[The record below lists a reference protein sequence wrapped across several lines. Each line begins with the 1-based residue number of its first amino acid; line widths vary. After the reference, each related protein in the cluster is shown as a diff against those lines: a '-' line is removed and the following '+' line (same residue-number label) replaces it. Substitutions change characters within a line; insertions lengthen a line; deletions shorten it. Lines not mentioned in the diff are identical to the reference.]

1 MLLTLYLNKQEL
13 IKNGTKYRDME
24 KIIVEV
30 YFTGT
35 NYSAHVPQLPGCV
48 AVGDS
53 IEEIEKSMN
62 SAVPFHIEGQSE
74 SDGNIPDVFKGEY
87 ELVYKFSAEAL
98 LNAYS
103 NIFTKAALSRI
114 TGINERQLWHYAAGV
129 SKPRPAQLKRIE
141 EGIHKIGRQLIAI
154 SL

>member
-1 MLLTLYLNKQEL
+1 MKT
-13 IKNGTKYRDME
+13 ME

-30 YFTGT
+30 YYSGN
-35 NYSAHVPQLPGCV
+35 NYSAYIPLLPGCIT
-48 AVGDS
+48 VGDT
-53 IEEIEKSMN
+53 IEEIEKNMKV
-62 SAVPFHIEGQSE
+62 AVPFHLEGQSE
-74 SDGNIPDVFKGEY
+74 SGGMIPEVFKDEY
-87 ELVYKFSAEAL
+87 ELVFKLSAEAL

-141 EGIHKIGRQLIAI
+141 DGIHKIGRQLIAV

>member
-1 MLLTLYLNKQEL
+1 
-13 IKNGTKYRDME
+13 ME

-30 YFTGT
+30 YYSGN
-35 NYSAHVPQLPGCV
+35 NYSAYIPLLPGCIT
-48 AVGDS
+48 VGDT
-53 IEEIEKSMN
+53 IEEIEKNMKV
-62 SAVPFHIEGQSE
+62 AVPFHLEGQSE
-74 SDGNIPDVFKGEY
+74 SGGMIPEVFKDEY
-87 ELVYKFSAEAL
+87 ELVFKLSAEAL

-141 EGIHKIGRQLIAI
+141 DGIHKIGRQLIAV